1 MFSKENITTVF
12 MDVDDTLLDFKE
24 CARENVRNCCAR
36 NHIQY
41 SDHLFE
47 FFLSRNVVLWKRIE
61 DGLLTVDELHQTR
74 WAGIFHDL
82 GIKADGPAFEL
93 DFIAGLRDTH
103 VPVSGAHEVMKYLHN
118 RYKVYVVSNAS
129 NLQQSTRLT
138 KAELI
143 QYVDGVFGSLD
154 IGYNKP
160 SREYFDFCFSQ
171 LGGTRPDQT
180 VIIGDSL
187 NADISGGKAY
197 GLNTIWFNLRNAE
210 PSDSIFPD
218 YTIHTLSEI
227 TDILTKPLWS
237 HQF

>member
-1 MFSKENITTVF
+1 

-24 CARENVRNCCAR
+24 CARENVRNCCIK
-36 NHIQY
+36 NGIHY

-47 FFLSRNVVLWKRIE
+47 FFLSRNIVLWKRIE

-82 GIKADGPAFEL
+82 GIEADGPSFEL

-103 VPVSGAHEVMKYLHN
+103 VPVSGAHEVMKYLHD

-129 NLQQSTRLT
+129 NLQQSTRLG
-138 KAELI
+138 KAGLM

-154 IGYNKP
+154 IGFNKP
-160 SREYFDFCFSQ
+160 SRDYFDYCFSQ

-187 NADISGGKAY
+187 NADISGGIAY
-197 GLNTIWFNLRNAE
+197 GLHTIWFNIRNVE
-210 PSDSIFPD
+210 PSDSTFPD
-218 YTIHTLSEI
+218 YTIHSLSEI
-227 TDILTKPLWS
+227 PSIL
-237 HQF
+237 

>member
-1 MFSKENITTVF
+1 MFSKADITTVL

-24 CARENVRNCCAR
+24 CARENVRGCCR
-36 NHIQY
+36 KNGVPY

-47 FFLSRNVVLWKRIE
+47 FFLSRNIVLWKRIE

-82 GIKADGPAFEL
+82 GIEADGPAFEL

-103 VPVSGAHEVMKYLHN
+103 VPVSGAHEVMKYLHD

-129 NLQQSTRLT
+129 NLQQSTRLG
-138 KAELI
+138 KAGLM

-154 IGYNKP
+154 IGFNKP
-160 SREYFDFCFSQ
+160 SRDYFDYCFGQ
-171 LGGTRPDQT
+171 LNGTRPDQT

-187 NADISGGKAY
+187 NADISGGIAY
-197 GLNTIWFNLRNAE
+197 GLHTIWFNIRNVE
-210 PSDSIFPD
+210 PSDSVVPD
-218 YTIHTLSEI
+218 YTIHSLSEI
-227 TDILTKPLWS
+227 PAIL
-237 HQF
+237 

>member
-1 MFSKENITTVF
+1 MFSKEDITTVF

-24 CARENVRNCCAR
+24 CARENVRNCCIK
-36 NHIQY
+36 NGIQY

-47 FFLSRNVVLWKRIE
+47 FFLSRNIILWKRIE

-82 GIKADGPAFEL
+82 DIEADGPAFEL
-93 DFIAGLRDTH
+93 DFIAGLRDTS
-103 VPVSGAHEVMKYLHN
+103 VPVSGAHLVMEYLKN

-129 NLQQSTRLT
+129 NFQQSTRLG
-138 KAELI
+138 KAGLM

-160 SREYFDFCFSQ
+160 SREYFDYCFSQ
-171 LGGTRPDQT
+171 LPDTTPAQT

-187 NADISGGKAY
+187 NADISGGIAY
-197 GLNTIWFNLRNAE
+197 GPHTIWFNIRNVK
-210 PSDSIFPD
+210 PSDSTSPD
-218 YTIHTLSEI
+218 YTIHSLSEI
-227 TDILTKPLWS
+227 PSIL
-237 HQF
+237 

>member
-1 MFSKENITTVF
+1 MFSKEDITTVF

-24 CARENVRNCCAR
+24 CARENVRNCCIK
-36 NHIQY
+36 NGIQY

-47 FFLSRNVVLWKRIE
+47 FFLSRNIILWKRIE

-82 GIKADGPAFEL
+82 DIEADGPAFEL
-93 DFIAGLRDTH
+93 DFIAGLRDTS
-103 VPVSGAHEVMKYLHN
+103 VPVSGAHLVMEYLKN

-129 NLQQSTRLT
+129 NFQQSTRLG
-138 KAELI
+138 KAGLM

-160 SREYFDFCFSQ
+160 SREYFDYCFSQ
-171 LGGTRPDQT
+171 LPDTTPAQT

-187 NADISGGKAY
+187 NADISGGIAY
-197 GLNTIWFNLRNAE
+197 GLHTIWFNIRNVK
-210 PSDSIFPD
+210 PSDSTSPD
-218 YTIHTLSEI
+218 YTIHSLSEI
-227 TDILTKPLWS
+227 PSIL
-237 HQF
+237 